1 MSEFVV
7 KSDGWLYKE
16 GVKVALEFGNVE
28 QIKAIRAYEKKMKSY
43 AEGTIRPLIS
53 YETKGNVFFNCIC
66 DASIAYTTEAD
77 GEDDIRCFDN
87 SNVECKKCNRKYLI
101 YTEKIKRQIGGKI
114 YFEDSKVYIKLKP

>member
-53 YETKGNVFFNCIC
+53 YETKGNVFFNCIFYILK
-66 DASIAYTTEAD
+66 ATPNPI
-77 GEDDIRCFDN
+77 
-87 SNVECKKCNRKYLI
+87 LI
-101 YTEKIKRQIGGKI
+101 VRHCLFIFLYG
-114 YFEDSKVYIKLKP
+114 F